1 MLIDV
6 RTTRTPPRTIMKGG
20 VHGQV
25 IYVVPKPAYV
35 IVFTAGGL
43 DMQKKGRVNLESFD

>member
-1 MLIDV
+1 MLTDA

-25 IYVVPKPAYV
+25 IYIVPKPALV
-35 IVFTAGGL
+35 VVFTAGGV
-43 DMQKKGRVNLESFD
+43 DMQKKGE